1 MSVERALPELHAPAS
16 LSLGPL
22 EVHAF
27 GALVTLAFVVF
38 HLGFVRRARLP
49 RGVGDLLAIA
59 AEGSALVGL
68 FLVLPALEGPASAVG
83 VNATLSTL
91 GAAPFAALGLGAAC
105 LATGTP
111 VRAAFDH
118 AALAFAPAML
128 VARTGCALAHDHLGR
143 ASESPLAVRFASG
156 ARFDLGALEWLGLLP
171 LVAAVALA
179 RRWQPTLARRPGAAA
194 LLVVMYYAL
203 LRLALAAFAA

>member
-1 MSVERALPELHAPAS
+1 MTLSAALPELRAPPPLAI
-16 LSLGPL
+16 GPI

-27 GALVTLAFVVF
+27 GALVTLAFGVF
-38 HLGFVRRARLP
+38 HLGFVRRAQLP
-49 RGVGDLLAIA
+49 RGRGDLLAIA

-68 FLVLPALEGPASAVG
+68 FLVLPALEGPAGAVG
-83 VNATLSTL
+83 AGATLSTL
-91 GAAPFAALGLGAAC
+91 GAAPFAAVGLGVAC
-105 LATGTP
+105 LATGAP

-128 VARTGCALAHDHLGR
+128 VARTACALAHDHLGR

-156 ARFDLGALEWLGLLP
+156 ARFDLGALEWLGLAP

-179 RRWQPTLARRPGAAA
+179 RLWQPALARRPGTTA
-194 LLVVMYYAL
+194 LLVLVYYAL
-203 LRLALAAFAA
+203 LRLALAGLAG

>member
-1 MSVERALPELHAPAS
+1 MSVGLVLPELRAPPPLA
-16 LSLGPL
+16 LGPI

-27 GALVTLAFVVF
+27 GALVTLAFGVF

-49 RGVGDLLAIA
+49 RGTGDLLAISTEGA
-59 AEGSALVGL
+59 ALLGL

-83 VNATLSTL
+83 VKATLSTL
-91 GAAPFAALGLGAAC
+91 GAAPFAALGLGVAC

-111 VRAAFDH
+111 VRGAFDH

-143 ASESPLAVRFASG
+143 AEAHVPA
-156 ARFDLGALEWLGLLP
+156 
-171 LVAAVALA
+171 
-179 RRWQPTLARRPGAAA
+179 
-194 LLVVMYYAL
+194 
-203 LRLALAAFAA
+203 